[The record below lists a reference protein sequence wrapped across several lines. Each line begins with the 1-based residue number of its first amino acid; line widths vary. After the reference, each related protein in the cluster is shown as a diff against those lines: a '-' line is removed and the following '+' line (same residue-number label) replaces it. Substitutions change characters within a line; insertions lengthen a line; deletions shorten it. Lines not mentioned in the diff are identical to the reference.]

1 MNDYLNL
8 KYSFYL
14 YRDSEKWSVNHYL
27 YLSFLIKE
35 IFQTYIFMLNSTQ
48 SEISRTVIWSMSI
61 ISGLVVANNYYNQ
74 PLLGLISKDLN
85 ITESAA
91 GKISVLTQLG
101 YAFGLLLIVPLG
113 DKFLRKKLILIDLLL
128 VFSALL
134 WMTFATELWM
144 LYAASLLIGTT
155 SVIPQLFVPIAA
167 ELSSEKEKAANI
179 GLVVSGLLLGI
190 LLSRFIGGIV
200 GEIWGWRTMFGIAAG
215 LMLLVWIFVYKMLP
229 EMKPNFKGTYFELM
243 NSVLNLAKTQPVLQL
258 ASFRGAMAFG
268 SMCALFT
275 TLVFHM
281 EKPPFEVGAS
291 VVGSFGLAG
300 AVGALAAAKVGSLQN
315 KMSINRIILY
325 ALLILIGSW
334 GFTYFAGN
342 TYWGLI
348 VGVILVDL
356 GVQSSHIMNQTNYFL
371 LKTNAVNRLNTVY
384 MVSYFIGGS
393 LGTYSASVAWQY
405 AQWEGVCFVGTTMGL
420 LALVTHVLF
429 ARKVK

>member
-1 MNDYLNL
+1 
-8 KYSFYL
+8 
-14 YRDSEKWSVNHYL
+14 
-27 YLSFLIKE
+27 
-35 IFQTYIFMLNSTQ
+35 MLNSTQ
-48 SEISRTVIWSMSI
+48 SGISKTVIWSMSI

-74 PLLGLISKDLN
+74 PLLGLIAKDFSVS
-85 ITESAA
+85 ESAA

-113 DKFLRKKLILIDLLL
+113 DKFLRKKLILIDLVL
-128 VFSALL
+128 VFAALL

-167 ELSSEKEKAANI
+167 ELSLEKDKAANI

-190 LLSRFIGGIV
+190 LLSRFVGGIV
-200 GEIWGWRTMFGIAAG
+200 GELWGWRSMFGIAAG
-215 LMLLVWIFVYKMLP
+215 LMLLVWVFVYKMLP
-229 EMKPNFKGTYFELM
+229 EVQPNFKGTYFELM
-243 NSVLNLAKTQPVLQL
+243 NSVLQLAKTQPVLQL

-281 EKPPFEVGAS
+281 ERPPFEVGAS

-315 KMSINRIILY
+315 RMSINRIILY

-348 VGVILVDL
+348 IGVILIDL
-356 GVQSSHIMNQTNYFL
+356 GVQSSHIMNQTNYFS

-393 LGTYSASVAWQY
+393 LGTFFASLAWQY
-405 AQWEGVCFVGTTMGL
+405 AQWEGVCFVGITMGL
-420 LALVTHVLF
+420 LALIAHILF
-429 ARKVK
+429 AGKKINTEK

>member
-1 MNDYLNL
+1 
-8 KYSFYL
+8 
-14 YRDSEKWSVNHYL
+14 
-27 YLSFLIKE
+27 
-35 IFQTYIFMLNSTQ
+35 MLNSTQ
-48 SEISRTVIWSMSI
+48 SGISKTVIWSMSI

-74 PLLGLISKDLN
+74 PLLGLIAKDFSVS
-85 ITESAA
+85 ESAA

-113 DKFLRKKLILIDLLL
+113 DKFLRKKLILIDLVL
-128 VFSALL
+128 VFGALL

-167 ELSSEKEKAANI
+167 ELSSEKDKAANI

-190 LLSRFIGGIV
+190 LLSRFVGGIV
-200 GEIWGWRTMFGIAAG
+200 GELWGWRSMFGIAAG
-215 LMLLVWIFVYKMLP
+215 LMLLVWVFVYKMLP
-229 EMKPNFKGTYFELM
+229 ELQPNFKGTYLELM
-243 NSVLNLAKTQPVLQL
+243 NSVLQLAKTQPVLQL

-281 EKPPFEVGAS
+281 ERPPFEVGAS

-348 VGVILVDL
+348 IGVILIDL

-393 LGTYSASVAWQY
+393 LGTFFASLAWQY
-405 AQWEGVCFVGTTMGL
+405 AQWEGVCLVGITMGL
-420 LALVTHVLF
+420 LALIAHVIF
-429 ARKVK
+429 SRKVSLKSKII

>member
-1 MNDYLNL
+1 
-8 KYSFYL
+8 
-14 YRDSEKWSVNHYL
+14 
-27 YLSFLIKE
+27 
-35 IFQTYIFMLNSTQ
+35 MLNSTQ
-48 SEISRTVIWSMSI
+48 SGISKTVIWSMSI

-74 PLLGLISKDLN
+74 PLLGLIAKDFSVS
-85 ITESAA
+85 ESAA

-113 DKFLRKKLILIDLLL
+113 DKFLRKKLILIDLVL
-128 VFSALL
+128 VFAALL

-167 ELSSEKEKAANI
+167 ELSSEKDKAANI

-190 LLSRFIGGIV
+190 LLSRFVGGIV
-200 GEIWGWRTMFGIAAG
+200 GELWGWRSMFGIAAG
-215 LMLLVWIFVYKMLP
+215 LMLLVWVFVYKMLP
-229 EMKPNFKGTYFELM
+229 ELQPNFKGTYLELM
-243 NSVLNLAKTQPVLQL
+243 NSVLQLAKTQPVLQL

-281 EKPPFEVGAS
+281 ERPPFEVGAS

-300 AVGALAAAKVGSLQN
+300 AVGALAVAKVGSLQN

-348 VGVILVDL
+348 IGVILIDL

-393 LGTYSASVAWQY
+393 LGTFFASLAWQY
-405 AQWEGVCFVGTTMGL
+405 AQWEGVCFVGITMGL
-420 LALVTHVLF
+420 LALIAHIIF
-429 ARKVK
+429 SRKVSLKSKII

>member
-1 MNDYLNL
+1 
-8 KYSFYL
+8 
-14 YRDSEKWSVNHYL
+14 
-27 YLSFLIKE
+27 
-35 IFQTYIFMLNSTQ
+35 MLNSTQ
-48 SEISRTVIWSMSI
+48 STISRTVIWSMSI

-85 ITESAA
+85 VTESAA
-91 GKISVLTQLG
+91 GKISVLTQIG

-113 DKFLRKKLILIDLLL
+113 DKFFRKRLILIDLIL
-128 VFSALL
+128 VFLALL

-200 GEIWGWRTMFGIAAG
+200 GEMWGWRSMFGIAAG
-215 LMLLVWIFVYKMLP
+215 LMLLVWVFVYKMLP
-229 EMKPNFKGTYFELM
+229 EMKHNFKGTYFELM
-243 NSVLNLAKTQPVLQL
+243 NSVWSLAKTQPVLQL

-281 EKPPFEVGAS
+281 ERPPFEVGAS

-315 KMSINRIILY
+315 RMSINRIILY

-348 VGVILVDL
+348 TGVILVDL

-371 LKTNAVNRLNTVY
+371 LKTTAVNRLNTVY

-393 LGTYSASVAWQY
+393 LGTYTASVAWQY
-405 AQWEGVCFVGTTMGL
+405 AQWEGVCFVGITMGL

-429 ARKVK
+429 ARKVNA

>member
-1 MNDYLNL
+1 VQNP
-8 KYSFYL
+8 S
-14 YRDSEKWSVNHYL
+14 R
-27 YLSFLIKE
+27 
-35 IFQTYIFMLNSTQ
+35 
-48 SEISRTVIWSMSI
+48 ISKTVVWLMAV

-74 PLLGLISKDLN
+74 PLLGLISKDFN
-85 ITESAA
+85 ISETAA

-113 DKFLRKKLILIDLLL
+113 DKFLRKKLILVDLLL
-128 VFSALL
+128 VFAALL
-134 WMTFATELWM
+134 WMTFATEVWM

-167 ELSSEKEKAANI
+167 ELSSEEEKSGNI

-190 LLSRFIGGIV
+190 LLSRFVGGIV
-200 GEIWGWRTMFGIAAG
+200 GELWGWRTMYGIAAG
-215 LMLLVWIFVYKMLP
+215 LMLLVWLFVYKMLP
-229 EMKPNFKGTYFELM
+229 VLQPNFKGTYIELM
-243 NSVLNLAKTQPVLQL
+243 RSVAHLAKTQPVLQL

-281 EKPPFEVGAS
+281 ERPPFEVGAS

-300 AVGALAAAKVGSLQN
+300 AVGALAAAKVGKLQKTISL
-315 KMSINRIILY
+315 NRVILY

-334 GFTYFAGN
+334 GFTYLAGN

-348 VGVILVDL
+348 VGVILIDL

-371 LKTNAVNRLNTVY
+371 LKTTAVNRLNTVY

-393 LGTYSASVAWQY
+393 LGTWLASIAWQY
-405 AQWEGVCFVGTTMGL
+405 AQWDGVCTVGVVMGV
-420 LALVTHVLF
+420 LALVAHLAFSKRVSIHNKTD
-429 ARKVK
+429 

>member
-1 MNDYLNL
+1 
-8 KYSFYL
+8 
-14 YRDSEKWSVNHYL
+14 
-27 YLSFLIKE
+27 
-35 IFQTYIFMLNSTQ
+35 MLNSTQ
-48 SEISRTVIWSMSI
+48 SGISKTVIWSMSI

-74 PLLGLISKDLN
+74 PLLGLIAKDFSVS
-85 ITESAA
+85 ESAA

-113 DKFLRKKLILIDLLL
+113 DKFLRKKLILIDLVL
-128 VFSALL
+128 VFAALL

-167 ELSSEKEKAANI
+167 ELSSEKDKAANI

-190 LLSRFIGGIV
+190 LLSRFVGGIV
-200 GEIWGWRTMFGIAAG
+200 GEIWGWRSMFGIAAG
-215 LMLLVWIFVYKMLP
+215 LMLLVWVFVYKMLP
-229 EMKPNFKGTYFELM
+229 EVQPNFRGTYFELM
-243 NSVLNLAKTQPVLQL
+243 NSVLQLAKTQPVLQL

-281 EKPPFEVGAS
+281 ERPPFEVGAS

-315 KMSINRIILY
+315 RMSINRIILY

-348 VGVILVDL
+348 IGVILIDL
-356 GVQSSHIMNQTNYFL
+356 GVQSSHIMNQTNYFS

-393 LGTYSASVAWQY
+393 LGTFFASLAWQY
-405 AQWEGVCFVGTTMGL
+405 AQWEGVCFVGITMGL
-420 LALVTHVLF
+420 LALIAHILF
-429 ARKVK
+429 AGKKINTEK

>member
-1 MNDYLNL
+1 
-8 KYSFYL
+8 
-14 YRDSEKWSVNHYL
+14 
-27 YLSFLIKE
+27 
-35 IFQTYIFMLNSTQ
+35 MLNSTQ
-48 SEISRTVIWSMSI
+48 SGISKTVIWSMSI

-74 PLLGLISKDLN
+74 PLLGLIAKDFSVS
-85 ITESAA
+85 ESAA

-113 DKFLRKKLILIDLLL
+113 DKFLRKKLILIDLVL
-128 VFSALL
+128 VFAALL

-167 ELSSEKEKAANI
+167 ELSSEKDKAANI

-190 LLSRFIGGIV
+190 LLSRFVGGIV
-200 GEIWGWRTMFGIAAG
+200 GELWGWRSMFGIAAG
-215 LMLLVWIFVYKMLP
+215 LMLLVWVFVYKMLP
-229 EMKPNFKGTYFELM
+229 ELQPNFKGTYLELM
-243 NSVLNLAKTQPVLQL
+243 NSVLQLAKTQPVLQL

-281 EKPPFEVGAS
+281 ERPPFEVGAS

-348 VGVILVDL
+348 IGVILIDL

-393 LGTYSASVAWQY
+393 LGTFFASLAWQY
-405 AQWEGVCFVGTTMGL
+405 AQWEGVCFVGITMGL
-420 LALVTHVLF
+420 LALIAHLIF
-429 ARKVK
+429 SRKVSLKSKII

>member
-1 MNDYLNL
+1 
-8 KYSFYL
+8 
-14 YRDSEKWSVNHYL
+14 
-27 YLSFLIKE
+27 
-35 IFQTYIFMLNSTQ
+35 MLNSTQ
-48 SEISRTVIWSMSI
+48 SGISKTVIWSMSI

-74 PLLGLISKDLN
+74 PLLGLIAKDFSVS
-85 ITESAA
+85 ESAA

-113 DKFLRKKLILIDLLL
+113 DKFLRKKLILIDLVL
-128 VFSALL
+128 VFAALL
-134 WMTFATELWM
+134 WMTFATEMWM

-167 ELSSEKEKAANI
+167 ELSSEKDKAANI

-190 LLSRFIGGIV
+190 LLSRFVGGIV
-200 GEIWGWRTMFGIAAG
+200 GELWGWRSMFGIAAG
-215 LMLLVWIFVYKMLP
+215 LMLLVWVFVYKMLP
-229 EMKPNFKGTYFELM
+229 ELQPNFKGTYFELM
-243 NSVLNLAKTQPVLQL
+243 NSVLQLAKTQPVLQL

-281 EKPPFEVGAS
+281 ERPPFEVGAS

-315 KMSINRIILY
+315 RMSINRIILY

-348 VGVILVDL
+348 IGVILIDL

-393 LGTYSASVAWQY
+393 LGTFFASLAWQY
-405 AQWEGVCFVGTTMGL
+405 AQWEGVCLVGITMGL
-420 LALVTHVLF
+420 LALIAHIIF
-429 ARKVK
+429 SRKVSLKSKII

>member
-1 MNDYLNL
+1 
-8 KYSFYL
+8 
-14 YRDSEKWSVNHYL
+14 
-27 YLSFLIKE
+27 
-35 IFQTYIFMLNSTQ
+35 MLNSTQ
-48 SEISRTVIWSMSI
+48 SGISKTVIWSMSI

-74 PLLGLISKDLN
+74 PLLGLIAKDFSVS
-85 ITESAA
+85 ESAA

-113 DKFLRKKLILIDLLL
+113 DKFLRKKLILIDLVL
-128 VFSALL
+128 VFGALL

-167 ELSSEKEKAANI
+167 ELSSEKDKAANI

-190 LLSRFIGGIV
+190 LLSRFVGGIV
-200 GEIWGWRTMFGIAAG
+200 GELWGWRSMFGIAAG
-215 LMLLVWIFVYKMLP
+215 LMLLVWVFVYKMLP
-229 EMKPNFKGTYFELM
+229 ELQPNFKGTYLELM
-243 NSVLNLAKTQPVLQL
+243 NSVLQLAKTQPVLQL

-281 EKPPFEVGAS
+281 ERPPFEVGAS

-348 VGVILVDL
+348 IGVILIDL

-393 LGTYSASVAWQY
+393 LGTFFASLAWQY
-405 AQWEGVCFVGTTMGL
+405 AQWEGVCFVGITMGL
-420 LALVTHVLF
+420 LALIAHLIF
-429 ARKVK
+429 SRKVSLKSKII

>member
-1 MNDYLNL
+1 
-8 KYSFYL
+8 
-14 YRDSEKWSVNHYL
+14 
-27 YLSFLIKE
+27 
-35 IFQTYIFMLNSTQ
+35 MLNSTQ
-48 SEISRTVIWSMSI
+48 SGISKTVIWSMSI

-74 PLLGLISKDLN
+74 PLLGLIAKDFSVS
-85 ITESAA
+85 ESAA

-113 DKFLRKKLILIDLLL
+113 DKFLRKKLILIDLVL
-128 VFSALL
+128 VFAALL

-167 ELSSEKEKAANI
+167 ELSSEKDKAANI

-190 LLSRFIGGIV
+190 LLSRFVGGIV
-200 GEIWGWRTMFGIAAG
+200 GELWGWRSMFGIAAG
-215 LMLLVWIFVYKMLP
+215 LMLLVWVFVYKMLP
-229 EMKPNFKGTYFELM
+229 ELQPNFKGTYLELM
-243 NSVLNLAKTQPVLQL
+243 NSVLQLAKTQPVLQL

-281 EKPPFEVGAS
+281 ERPPFEVGAS

-315 KMSINRIILY
+315 RMSINRIILY

-348 VGVILVDL
+348 IGVILIDL

-393 LGTYSASVAWQY
+393 LGTFFASLAWQY
-405 AQWEGVCFVGTTMGL
+405 AQWKGVCLVGITMGL
-420 LALVTHVLF
+420 LALIAHIIF
-429 ARKVK
+429 SRKVSLKSKII

>member
-1 MNDYLNL
+1 
-8 KYSFYL
+8 
-14 YRDSEKWSVNHYL
+14 
-27 YLSFLIKE
+27 
-35 IFQTYIFMLNSTQ
+35 MLNSTQ
-48 SEISRTVIWSMSI
+48 SGVSKAVIWSMSI

-85 ITESAA
+85 VTESAA

-128 VFSALL
+128 VFSALV

-144 LYAASLLIGTT
+144 LYAASLLIGIT

-167 ELSSEKEKAANI
+167 ELSLEKEKAANI

-200 GEIWGWRTMFGIAAG
+200 GEIWGWRTMYGIAAG
-215 LMLLVWIFVYKMLP
+215 LMLLVWLFVYKMLP

-243 NSVLNLAKTQPVLQL
+243 NSAWNLAKTQPVLQL

-281 EKPPFEVGAS
+281 ERPPFEVGAS

-315 KMSINRIILY
+315 RMSINRIILY

-356 GVQSSHIMNQTNYFL
+356 GVQSSHIMNQTSYFL

-393 LGTYSASVAWQY
+393 LGTYTASVAWQY
-405 AQWEGVCFVGTTMGL
+405 AQWEGVCFVGVAMGL
-420 LALVTHVLF
+420 LALIAHILF
-429 ARKVK
+429 ARKISSKSEII

>member
-1 MNDYLNL
+1 
-8 KYSFYL
+8 
-14 YRDSEKWSVNHYL
+14 
-27 YLSFLIKE
+27 
-35 IFQTYIFMLNSTQ
+35 MLNSTQ
-48 SEISRTVIWSMSI
+48 STISRTVIWSMSI

-85 ITESAA
+85 VTESAA
-91 GKISVLTQLG
+91 GKISVLTQIG

-113 DKFLRKKLILIDLLL
+113 DKFLRKRLILIDLIL
-128 VFSALL
+128 VFTALL

-200 GEIWGWRTMFGIAAG
+200 GEMWGWRSMFGIAAG
-215 LMLLVWIFVYKMLP
+215 LMLLVWVFVYKMIP

-243 NSVLNLAKTQPVLQL
+243 NSVWNLARTQPVLQL

-281 EKPPFEVGAS
+281 ERPPFEVGAS
-291 VVGSFGLAG
+291 IVGSFGLAG

-315 KMSINRIILY
+315 RMSINRIILY

-348 VGVILVDL
+348 VGVIFVDL

-393 LGTYSASVAWQY
+393 IGTYTASVAWQY
-405 AQWEGVCFVGTTMGL
+405 AKWEGVCFVGAMMGL
-420 LALVTHVLF
+420 LALGAHILF
-429 ARKVK
+429 ARKINAKK

>member
-1 MNDYLNL
+1 
-8 KYSFYL
+8 
-14 YRDSEKWSVNHYL
+14 
-27 YLSFLIKE
+27 
-35 IFQTYIFMLNSTQ
+35 MLNSTQ
-48 SEISRTVIWSMSI
+48 SGISKTVIWSMSI

-74 PLLGLISKDLN
+74 PLLGLIAKDFSVS
-85 ITESAA
+85 ESAA

-113 DKFLRKKLILIDLLL
+113 DKFLRKKLILIDLVL
-128 VFSALL
+128 VFGALL

-167 ELSSEKEKAANI
+167 ELSSEKDKAANI

-190 LLSRFIGGIV
+190 LLSRFVGGIV
-200 GEIWGWRTMFGIAAG
+200 GELWGWRSMFGIAAG
-215 LMLLVWIFVYKMLP
+215 LMLLVWVFVYKMLP
-229 EMKPNFKGTYFELM
+229 EVQPNFKGTYFELM
-243 NSVLNLAKTQPVLQL
+243 NSVLQLAKTQPVLQL

-281 EKPPFEVGAS
+281 ERPPFEVGAS

-315 KMSINRIILY
+315 RMSINRIILY

-348 VGVILVDL
+348 IGVILIDL
-356 GVQSSHIMNQTNYFL
+356 GVQSSHIMNQTNYFS

-393 LGTYSASVAWQY
+393 LGTFFASLAWQY
-405 AQWEGVCFVGTTMGL
+405 AQWEGVCFVGITMGL
-420 LALVTHVLF
+420 LALIAHILF
-429 ARKVK
+429 AGKKINTEK

>member
-1 MNDYLNL
+1 
-8 KYSFYL
+8 
-14 YRDSEKWSVNHYL
+14 
-27 YLSFLIKE
+27 
-35 IFQTYIFMLNSTQ
+35 MLNSTQ
-48 SEISRTVIWSMSI
+48 SGISKTVIWSMSI

-74 PLLGLISKDLN
+74 PLLGLIAKDFSVS
-85 ITESAA
+85 ESAA

-113 DKFLRKKLILIDLLL
+113 DKFLRKKLILIDLVL
-128 VFSALL
+128 VFGALL

-167 ELSSEKEKAANI
+167 ELSLEKDKAANI

-190 LLSRFIGGIV
+190 LLSRFVGGIV
-200 GEIWGWRTMFGIAAG
+200 GELWGWRSMFGIAAG
-215 LMLLVWIFVYKMLP
+215 LMLLVWVFVYKMLP
-229 EMKPNFKGTYFELM
+229 EVQPNFRGTYFELM
-243 NSVLNLAKTQPVLQL
+243 NSVLQLAKTQPVLQL

-281 EKPPFEVGAS
+281 ERPPFEVGAS

-315 KMSINRIILY
+315 RMSINRIILY

-334 GFTYFAGN
+334 AFTYFAGN

-348 VGVILVDL
+348 IGVILIDL
-356 GVQSSHIMNQTNYFL
+356 GVQSSHIMNQTNYFS

-393 LGTYSASVAWQY
+393 LGTFFASLAWQY
-405 AQWEGVCFVGTTMGL
+405 AQWEGVCFVGITMGL
-420 LALVTHVLF
+420 LALIAHILF
-429 ARKVK
+429 AGKKINTEK

>member
-1 MNDYLNL
+1 
-8 KYSFYL
+8 
-14 YRDSEKWSVNHYL
+14 
-27 YLSFLIKE
+27 
-35 IFQTYIFMLNSTQ
+35 MLNSTQ
-48 SEISRTVIWSMSI
+48 SGISKTVIWSMSI

-74 PLLGLISKDLN
+74 PLLGLIAKDFSVS
-85 ITESAA
+85 ESAA

-113 DKFLRKKLILIDLLL
+113 DKFLRKKLILIDLVL
-128 VFSALL
+128 VFAALL
-134 WMTFATELWM
+134 WMTFATEMWM

-167 ELSSEKEKAANI
+167 ELSTEKEKAANI

-200 GEIWGWRTMFGIAAG
+200 GELWGWRSMFGIAAG
-215 LMLLVWIFVYKMLP
+215 LMLLVWVFVYKMLP
-229 EMKPNFKGTYFELM
+229 ELQPNFKGTYLELM
-243 NSVLNLAKTQPVLQL
+243 NSVLQLAKTQPVLQL

-281 EKPPFEVGAS
+281 ERPPFEVGAS

-348 VGVILVDL
+348 IGVILIDL

-393 LGTYSASVAWQY
+393 LGTFFASLAWQY
-405 AQWEGVCFVGTTMGL
+405 AQWEGVCLIGITMGL
-420 LALVTHVLF
+420 LALIAHIIF
-429 ARKVK
+429 SRKVSIKSKII

>member
-1 MNDYLNL
+1 
-8 KYSFYL
+8 
-14 YRDSEKWSVNHYL
+14 
-27 YLSFLIKE
+27 
-35 IFQTYIFMLNSTQ
+35 MLNSTQ
-48 SEISRTVIWSMSI
+48 SGISRTVIWSMSI

-85 ITESAA
+85 VTESAA
-91 GKISVLTQLG
+91 GKISVLTQIG
-101 YAFGLLLIVPLG
+101 YAIGLLLIVPLG
-113 DKFLRKKLILIDLLL
+113 DKFLRKRLILIDLLL
-128 VFSALL
+128 VFGALL

-200 GEIWGWRTMFGIAAG
+200 GEMWGWRSMFGIAAG

-243 NSVLNLAKTQPVLQL
+243 SSVWNLAKTQPVLQL

-281 EKPPFEVGAS
+281 ERPPFEVGAS

-315 KMSINRIILY
+315 RMSINRIIFY

-371 LKTNAVNRLNTVY
+371 LKTTAVNRLNTVY

-393 LGTYSASVAWQY
+393 LGTYTASVAWQY
-405 AQWEGVCFVGTTMGL
+405 AHWDGVCFVGVTMGL
-420 LALVTHVLF
+420 LALVAHVLF
-429 ARKVK
+429 ARKINTEK

>member
-1 MNDYLNL
+1 
-8 KYSFYL
+8 
-14 YRDSEKWSVNHYL
+14 
-27 YLSFLIKE
+27 
-35 IFQTYIFMLNSTQ
+35 MLNSTQ
-48 SEISRTVIWSMSI
+48 SGVSKAVIWSMSI

-85 ITESAA
+85 VTESAA

-128 VFSALL
+128 VFSALV

-144 LYAASLLIGTT
+144 LYAASLLIGIT

-167 ELSSEKEKAANI
+167 ELSLEKEKAANI

-200 GEIWGWRTMFGIAAG
+200 GEIWGWRTMYGIAAG
-215 LMLLVWIFVYKMLP
+215 LMLLVWLFVYKMLP

-243 NSVLNLAKTQPVLQL
+243 NSVWNLAKTQPVLQL

-281 EKPPFEVGAS
+281 ERPPFEVGAS

-315 KMSINRIILY
+315 RMSINRIILY

-356 GVQSSHIMNQTNYFL
+356 GVQSSHIMNQTSYFL

-393 LGTYSASVAWQY
+393 LGTYTASVAWQY
-405 AQWEGVCFVGTTMGL
+405 AQWEGVCFVGVTMGL
-420 LALVTHVLF
+420 LALIAHILF
-429 ARKVK
+429 ARKISSKSEII